1 MNYLV
6 SDLLKIHIST
16 FVDLDGGG
24 IRRFM
29 LFKNDKII
37 GLILQLL
44 K

>member
-1 MNYLV
+1 MDFLV
-6 SDLLKIHIST
+6 EDLLKIHIST
-16 FVDLDGGG
+16 FVDLDRGA